1 MTVQEL
7 REEIVQKTEE
17 INGYLESRDADK
29 AEGALA
35 EKRKLQKLL
44 AVREAEDDEEWEDL
58 GRQKKQKESRST
70 GAVSELRA
78 AVKFALHGKAALT
91 DEERAAVNI
100 DGNAAILPEQF
111 VNDIQV
117 LRAGFPSLKNH
128 CHIIKASSNHGKMPF
143 AKIGGK
149 KLKKY
154 KSGTKLTGE
163 AANTEDIQYN
173 IENYGALVPIAND
186 LQEDEA
192 VNIVQEVIKP
202 DFAEAGVNTE
212 NDEIMQIV
220 EGSAVDKSTGAKDW
234 RDVKKIID
242 GVLPTLRGRVVV
254 ITNLSGSVYLKSQE
268 DKNGRNLDLV
278 KEVNG
283 KEYFQGKELITLSD
297 EDITAS
303 ATGKMI
309 FYVVNL
315 YALVKFF
322 ERKGYTVST
331 DKSVF
336 FESDELAL
344 KVQERFDCEK
354 LDERADF
361 KVEFTPA

>member
-1 MTVQEL
+1 
-7 REEIVQKTEE
+7 
-17 INGYLESRDADK
+17 
-29 AEGALA
+29 
-35 EKRKLQKLL
+35 
-44 AVREAEDDEEWEDL
+44 
-58 GRQKKQKESRST
+58 
-70 GAVSELRA
+70 
-78 AVKFALHGKAALT
+78 
-91 DEERAAVNI
+91 
-100 DGNAAILPEQF
+100 
-111 VNDIQV
+111 
-117 LRAGFPSLKNH
+117 
-128 CHIIKASSNHGKMPF
+128 
-143 AKIGGK
+143 
-149 KLKKY
+149 
-154 KSGTKLTGE
+154 
-163 AANTEDIQYN
+163 
-173 IENYGALVPIAND
+173 
-186 LQEDEA
+186 
-192 VNIVQEVIKP
+192 
-202 DFAEAGVNTE
+202 
-212 NDEIMQIV
+212 MQIV
-220 EGSAVDKSTGAKDW
+220 EANAVDKSTGAKDW

-303 ATGKMI
+303 TTEKMI

-354 LDERADF
+354 LDDRADF
-361 KVEFTPA
+361 KIEFAAKEYLRVGYDDDNDYITELIDISEAYIDGCVGTAYREKDKYNSEEEYKRGCRLATLLQKKVISDMYDVRGTTVSNNTKQDKITQTILDKLANVG